1 MMNQN
6 EVKDKFESVHLP
18 INCYLWRF
26 CGLLLSFL
34 WLCVGSSKFFAR
46 PLKRIG
52 LVSSLPL
59 KIKVSVWKFFPP
71 IPLRKNSFMLGFSP
85 LFIRQPI
92 PYGISYFHFFL
103 RARGYGKPI
112 MCGSLGD
119 FPKDAVVSCL
129 VSDQIPFNLLSI
141 CSQMCLNRDL
151 PTFYMQLG
159 FFLQANHIQHGFLL
173 KANHMQPGFVLKVV
187 ICPLSICNLDSFQ
200 VSLFGRDLLSLMA
213 LSL

>member
-1 MMNQN
+1 
-6 EVKDKFESVHLP
+6 
-18 INCYLWRF
+18 
-26 CGLLLSFL
+26 
-34 WLCVGSSKFFAR
+34 
-46 PLKRIG
+46 
-52 LVSSLPL
+52 
-59 KIKVSVWKFFPP
+59 
-71 IPLRKNSFMLGFSP
+71 MLGFSP

-103 RARGYGKPI
+103 RARGYGKSI

-119 FPKDAVVSCL
+119 FPKNAAVSCL

-141 CSQMCLNRDL
+141 CSRLCLSRDL

-187 ICPLSICNLDSFQ
+187 ICPLSICNLDSFLKQ
-200 VSLFGRDLLSLMA
+200 IMCNPDSFLKP
-213 LSL
+213 